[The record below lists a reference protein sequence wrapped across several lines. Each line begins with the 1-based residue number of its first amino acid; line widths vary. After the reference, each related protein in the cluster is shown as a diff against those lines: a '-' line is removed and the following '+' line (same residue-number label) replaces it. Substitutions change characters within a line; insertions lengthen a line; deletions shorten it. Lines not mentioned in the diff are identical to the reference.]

1 MVPGEDAAQLRKR
14 YRPAAIKGDL
24 DSIRPKIRQ
33 FYEGLG
39 VHIIDNSDDQDTTD
53 LQKCLAWVR
62 EQQGEELSKCQV
74 VVAGGATAL
83 PMERCLLCLMLL
95 GPADAPYLLQRARR
109 CLSCLCMLWLSSP
122 ELQTLMRLQAAAA
135 GRCHVWSCR

>member
-24 DSIRPKIRQ
+24 DSIRPEIRQ

-39 VHIIDNSDDQDTTD
+39 VQIIDNSHDQDTTD

-62 EQQGEELSKCQV
+62 EQQAEKLSKCQV
-74 VVAGGATAL
+74 VVAGGATRL
-83 PMERCLLCLMLL
+83 PMERCWCLL
-95 GPADAPYLLQRARR
+95 GHADVPLLLQRARR
-109 CLSCLCMLWLSSP
+109 CLSCLCTLWLSS
-122 ELQTLMRLQAAAA
+122 
-135 GRCHVWSCR
+135 HD

>member
-1 MVPGEDAAQLRKR
+1 MVPGEDAAELRTR

-24 DSIRPKIRQ
+24 DSIRPEIRH

-62 EQQGEELSKCQV
+62 EQQAEELSKCQI

-83 PMERCLLCLMLL
+83 PMEHSLLCLMLA
-95 GPADAPYLLQRARR
+95 GPCCDAL
-109 CLSCLCMLWLSSP
+109 
-122 ELQTLMRLQAAAA
+122 TAAQSEMAPVMPVHTMA
-135 GRCHVWSCR
+135 QQP